1 MSVSC
6 PLCESEC
13 RAIDQQAIS
22 VTSES
27 RVVPRPS
34 TLRACVR
41 CGHHTTELEMDW
53 AEYYRTQYDATL
65 TDGGADE
72 LVTTKDGST
81 VFRTDHDFELYRTAV
96 LAHVAPTAAIL
107 EFGAGHGRIVSRTLA
122 AGFANVTAFDLGER
136 YGESLRAHLPAERV
150 FIGARPT
157 GRFDVITTFFVLEH
171 DVDPRGSLAY
181 MRSVAKDGATLY
193 VVVPNYARNPADLAC
208 ADHVQHFHPDRLAAL
223 LREVGFEPEQVDTES
238 SIGATIVTARAGA
251 PAASE
256 PDWGALRRASD
267 EATAPY
273 LALRSRLV
281 ERTRALAGEPS
292 VYLYGAGF
300 YGTLAASMLDGVEIR
315 GVFDQN
321 PRKEGKERLG
331 TRVASPPA
339 PDARYEAP
347 LLVCLNPE
355 IGPMVASRYSASF
368 PRVLAL

>member
-1 MSVSC
+1 
-6 PLCESEC
+6 
-13 RAIDQQAIS
+13 
-22 VTSES
+22 
-27 RVVPRPS
+27 
-34 TLRACVR
+34 
-41 CGHHTTELEMDW
+41 MDW

-72 LVTTKDGST
+72 LVTTRDGST
-81 VFRTDHDFELYRTAV
+81 VFRTDHDFELYRAAV
-96 LAHVAPTAAIL
+96 LEHCDPEAAIL

-122 AGFANVTAFDLGER
+122 AGFANVTAFDVGER
-136 YGESLRAHLPAERV
+136 YGESLRALLPAEQV

-157 GRFDVITTFFVLEH
+157 GSFDVIVTFFVLEH

-181 MRSVAKDGATLY
+181 MRSVANDGATLY

-223 LREVGFEPEQVDTES
+223 LRELGFDPQRVDTES
-238 SIGATIVTARAGA
+238 SIGATIVTARAA
-251 PAASE
+251 PPSTSE
-256 PDWGALRRASD
+256 PDWAALRRAAD
-267 EATAPY
+267 EAAEPY
-273 LALRSRLV
+273 LALRRRLS
-281 ERTRALAGEPS
+281 ERTRTLSGEQG

-300 YGTLAASMLDGVEIR
+300 YGTLAASMLEGVEIR

-331 TRVASPPA
+331 TRVAAPPGA
-339 PDARYEAP
+339 EARYDAP

-355 IGPMVASRYSASF
+355 IGPMVASRYAASF

>member
-1 MSVSC
+1 
-6 PLCESEC
+6 LCESEC
-13 RAIDQQAIS
+13 RAIDQQPIS

-27 RVVPRPS
+27 RVLPRPS
-34 TLRACVR
+34 TLHTCTR

-96 LAHVAPTAAIL
+96 LAHLAPSAAIL

-122 AGFANVTAFDLGER
+122 AGFANVTAFDVGER
-136 YGESLRAHLPAERV
+136 YGASLREHLMAEQV
-150 FIGARPT
+150 FIGARPN
-157 GRFDVITTFFVLEH
+157 GQYDVIATFFVLEH
-171 DVDPRGSLAY
+171 DVDPRGSLTY
-181 MRSVAKDGATLY
+181 MRSVAKEGAVLY

-223 LREVGFEPEQVDTES
+223 LREVGFEPDRVDTES
-238 SIGATIVTARAGA
+238 SIGATIVTARA
-251 PAASE
+251 AARTTAE
-256 PDWGALRRASD
+256 PDWAALREASQAAA
-267 EATAPY
+267 EPY
-273 LALRSRLV
+273 LALRRRLT
-281 ERTRALAGEPS
+281 ERTRVLAEEPG

-300 YGTLAASMLDGVEIR
+300 YGTLAASMLSGVRIR

-321 PRKEGKERLG
+321 PRKEGMERLG
-331 TRVASPPA
+331 TRVAAPPG
-339 PDARYEAP
+339 PEARYEAP

-355 IGPMVASRYSASF
+355 IGPLVASRYSASF
-368 PRVLAL
+368 PRVLSL